1 MDYSGLRGSLV
12 SEKPSKWT
20 SNSTVVGNSEFLAS
34 PFQLEFA
41 GPGVPIFFPLL
52 GSPQK
57 KIDRFPILFGMVTD
71 GPLRNSASS
80 GSPNGAWHFS
90 ETANGGPHRGHAQQA
105 ELHVHVAEGLGTS
118 DEMLG
123 KCWKK
128 PWENG
133 GRWWKN
139 VRKMLENVGTVL
151 SMQPFLLVRS
161 R

>member
-80 GSPNGAWHFS
+80 GSHRTYRAWHFS
-90 ETANGGPHRGHAQQA
+90 ETANGGPHRGHPQQA

-118 DEMLG
+118 VP
-123 KCWKK
+123 KC
-128 PWENG
+128 WENG
-133 GRWWKN
+133 RRHGEKMVKN
-139 VRKMLENVGTVL
+139 GDK
-151 SMQPFLLVRS
+151 P
-161 R
+161 

>member
-1 MDYSGLRGSLV
+1 
-12 SEKPSKWT
+12 
-20 SNSTVVGNSEFLAS
+20 
-34 PFQLEFA
+34 
-41 GPGVPIFFPLL
+41 
-52 GSPQK
+52 
-57 KIDRFPILFGMVTD
+57 
-71 GPLRNSASS
+71 
-80 GSPNGAWHFS
+80 
-90 ETANGGPHRGHAQQA
+90 
-105 ELHVHVAEGLGTS
+105 
-118 DEMLG
+118 MLG

>member
-1 MDYSGLRGSLV
+1 MVD
-12 SEKPSKWT
+12 
-20 SNSTVVGNSEFLAS
+20 VGF
-34 PFQLEFA
+34 
-41 GPGVPIFFPLL
+41 
-52 GSPQK
+52 PQK
-57 KIDRFPILFGMVTD
+57 INDRFPILSGMVTD

-133 GRWWKN
+133 GR
-139 VRKMLENVGTVL
+139 
-151 SMQPFLLVRS
+151 
-161 R
+161 

>member
-1 MDYSGLRGSLV
+1 MVD
-12 SEKPSKWT
+12 
-20 SNSTVVGNSEFLAS
+20 VG
-34 PFQLEFA
+34 
-41 GPGVPIFFPLL
+41 FP
-52 GSPQK
+52 K
-57 KIDRFPILFGMVTD
+57 KKSIPILFGMVTD

-133 GRWWKN
+133 GR
-139 VRKMLENVGTVL
+139 
-151 SMQPFLLVRS
+151 
-161 R
+161 